1 MAKVVEMRTYG
12 LKPGSQAE
20 WLKTYQE
27 TVMELQKEV
36 LGQMVGYFTTEIGP
50 LNQVIHLWA
59 YDGLDERARRRAD
72 LVSRPEWQAFLPK
85 VRPLIETQESKIL
98 IPAPFSPMP

>member
-12 LKPGSQAE
+12 LKPGGQAE
-20 WLKTYQE
+20 WLKNYQE

-50 LNQVIHLWA
+50 LNQVIHMWA

-72 LVSRPEWQAFLPK
+72 LLSRPEWQAFLPK

-98 IPAPFSPMP
+98 IPAPFSPIP